1 MSPFI
6 GIKHL
11 HGGKSRQCYINP
23 EHISSIAPAL
33 PGGES
38 GITCWI
44 TMVDRDEIFAV
55 TTPLENV
62 LEVFTLVDLNDLN

>member
-1 MSPFI
+1 MSLFI

-11 HGGKSRQCYINP
+11 HAGKPRQCYINP

-33 PGGES
+33 PDDGS
-38 GITCWI
+38 DITCWI

-62 LEVFTLVDLNDLN
+62 LEAFAPVDLN